1 VAEAKEIGMPSD
13 SRLTIQRLADGGD
26 SYAFARDVRSGL
38 IAKPKALPPKY
49 FYDELG
55 SRLFEAICWLPEYYL
70 TRAEGEILRT
80 NSVEIVSSVD
90 GQVRLLE
97 LGSGSAEKTRYLIE
111 ALLSR
116 QEQLHYLPV
125 DISDSSLELSSQRL
139 LRLYPGLRITAF
151 AADYFMALQALAERV
166 PADPDCR
173 TVALFLGSNIGNF
186 GRDESRE
193 FLRAVRKLLRPEDAL
208 LLGADLKKSREVL
221 IPAYDDSLGVT
232 AAFNLNLLA
241 RINRELDGNFDVKKF
256 QHSATYNKD
265 LGRIEI
271 RLVSTQPQIVRI
283 RAIDLEANFD
293 EGETIR
299 TENSY
304 KFDLEQLSVLARD
317 TGFELAKTWFDEARL
332 FSFNL
337 FIARS
342 EAAP

>member
-1 VAEAKEIGMPSD
+1 MLSD

-26 SYAFARDVRSGL
+26 SHAFARDVRSGL

-70 TRAEGEILRT
+70 TRAESEILRT
-80 NSVEIVSSVD
+80 NAVEIVSSVE
-90 GQVRLLE
+90 GPVRLLE

-116 QEQLHYLPV
+116 QPQLHYLPV

-151 AADYFMALQALAERV
+151 AADYFTALQALAERV
-166 PADPDCR
+166 PADSNCR

-193 FLRAVRKLLRPEDAL
+193 FLHAVRKLLRPEDAL

-256 QHSATYNKD
+256 QHSAAFNEE

-283 RAIDLEANFD
+283 RAIDLEVDFD
-293 EGETIR
+293 ECETIR

-317 TGFELAKTWFDEARL
+317 TGFALAKTWFDDARL

-337 FIARS
+337 FVAQENNRQG
-342 EAAP
+342 

>member
-1 VAEAKEIGMPSD
+1 MFSETGSRAD
-13 SRLTIQRLADGGD
+13 DRLTIHRLAEGGD
-26 SYAFARDVRSGL
+26 SNAFAGDIRAGL
-38 IAKPKALPPKY
+38 STKAKALSPKY

-80 NSVEIVSSVD
+80 SAGEIVSSVA
-90 GQVRLLE
+90 GPVRLLE

-111 ALLSR
+111 ALLSK
-116 QEQLHYLPV
+116 QTDLHYLPV

-151 AADYFMALQALAERV
+151 AADYFTALQALANRV
-166 PADPDCR
+166 PTDPSSH

-193 FLRAVRKLLRPEDAL
+193 FLRAVRRLLRREDAL
-208 LLGADLKKSREVL
+208 LLGADLRKSPEVL
-221 IPAYDDSLGVT
+221 IPAYDDALGVT
-232 AAFNLNLLA
+232 AAFNLNLLE

-256 QHSATYNKD
+256 RHSATYNQE

-271 RLVSTQPQIVRI
+271 RLVSREPQTIRI
-283 RAIDLEANFD
+283 RALDLEVEFD

-304 KFDLEQLSVLARD
+304 KFDLELLSVMAQD
-317 TGFELAKTWFDEARL
+317 TGFSLANTWFDSAGL
-332 FSFNL
+332 YSFNL
-337 FIARS
+337 FVAQDS
-342 EAAP
+342 